1 MKHHL
6 ILFCTLLLAAA
17 SASANGDPVAVRS
30 ALTLSPTPVAMHV
43 PEVQLADEYVTFTP
57 RDRYME
63 VCVRYLLHNRSN
75 RTFEKLPYGFPI
87 DYFGSGSAQW
97 DFLDDYSES
106 QQEVG
111 WRDGYIRNVSF
122 TLGDRQLP
130 WQCSRDSVIVSRK
143 KLLNPEAFDDNP
155 DSAGTYS
162 HRMIKKA
169 YAEYGDGIY
178 YYSKPI
184 SRRWYYTYL
193 EIPAQSYVVLEV
205 RYSVECNLAT
215 GLGELKNNIIGYD
228 NHYFGELRFQYDFTP
243 AAYWGDGHADHFMAT
258 LDASEISI
266 TNDKRRLK
274 QYNTYSAGISGLPM
288 KNKNRLWQYETR
300 HFDLATAKPFTV
312 DYRLTRQP
320 HQPLDRLLNHR
331 IPASAYT
338 IEVSGADS
346 KYPAA
351 NLSDLDPVTTTVL
364 KPGKNDSIYI
374 TIRFKKPTV
383 LEGMLLLNGYTKN
396 AETYRNNARI
406 DSLMVFGDY
415 SAIYHDGEETISRNV
430 KKDLLFGEKKWEKPS
445 SNNNWHPLP
454 QKITSQPPTSFDWQ
468 SLVDN
473 ALIIECCF
481 DPYYEEYRYTEIRI
495 VIIAAN
501 KGLKYQDLCV
511 SEILLIGK

>member
-87 DYFGSGSAQW
+87 DYFGSGPAKW

-111 WRDGYIRNVSF
+111 WRDGYIRNVCF
-122 TLGDRQLP
+122 ILGDRQLP
-130 WQCSRDSVIVSRK
+130 WQCSRDSVIVPAK
-143 KLLNPEAFDDNP
+143 KTLADDLCELIKP
-155 DSAGTYS
+155 DSADGYS
-162 HRMIKKA
+162 QHIIDSLHKVYGEETFHYEKA
-169 YAEYGDGIY
+169 
-178 YYSKPI
+178 I

-215 GLGELKNNIIGYD
+215 GLGELKNNMIGYD

-266 TNDKRRLK
+266 TNDKRWLK

-351 NLSDLDPVTTTVL
+351 NLSDLDPATTTVL
-364 KPGKNDSIYI
+364 KPSKNDSIYI
-374 TIRFKKPTV
+374 TIRFKKPTA

-396 AETYRNNARI
+396 TETYRNNARI

-415 SAIYHDGEETISRNV
+415 NRIFRSEKETISQQEKNM
-430 KKDLLFGEKKWEKPS
+430 LLAGERDYIIKYTDFR
-445 SNNNWHPLP
+445 PLP
-454 QKITSQPPTSFDWQ
+454 TKYTGVSPTSVDWQ

-473 ALIIECCF
+473 AMIVNLSDEPWTDNC
-481 DPYYEEYRYTEIRI
+481 YTEIRI